1 MFEAA
6 DVLSSNIIYVEKP
19 EDNATYEAFL
29 QVNVNTF
36 EVETN

>member
-19 EDNATYEAFL
+19 EDNAEAFL